1 MKSLLNGII
10 LLFVVFHATKACG
23 NPNEVH
29 ERLKE
34 LKRDA
39 ESDEWR
45 NLVRKSYVAATKE
58 FSNEFI
64 VDDSGWEAGKGV
76 VFFASNDFGQFVM
89 KYDADGR
96 LVKTGARSS
105 FPELTRFDARR
116 EELLKQFRKEYAKSL
131 GMTVEEV
138 ESNRRRRQ
146 SRYPGISEKRFK
158 EQRMRIQPLIEEFV
172 GYKFGRAPVENV
184 SVKTNKCS
192 RGIEVLQDLK
202 LKDPYRHMKDIT
214 LTFRDNKLIKTKMYV
229 RFGDEVSEESVVN
242 EYNEIWKDIEKMLGV
257 RHSSGGFS
265 GGITGRMFSGQ
276 SYTYGGFKIH
286 AGFDKGY
293 IDIEIVDEEICEE
306 IDAALRKRG
315 RALPKLP

>member
-23 NPNEVH
+23 DPNEVH

-58 FSNEFI
+58 
-64 VDDSGWEAGKGV
+64 
-76 VFFASNDFGQFVM
+76 
-89 KYDADGR
+89 
-96 LVKTGARSS
+96 L
-105 FPELTRFDARR
+105 
-116 EELLKQFRKEYAKSL
+116 
-131 GMTVEEV
+131 
-138 ESNRRRRQ
+138 
-146 SRYPGISEKRFK
+146 
-158 EQRMRIQPLIEEFV
+158 
-172 GYKFGRAPVENV
+172 
-184 SVKTNKCS
+184 
-192 RGIEVLQDLK
+192 
-202 LKDPYRHMKDIT
+202 
-214 LTFRDNKLIKTKMYV
+214 
-229 RFGDEVSEESVVN
+229 VVN